1 MYSMFILRSSFFFFS
16 AKRLI
21 IAHNFSLVVT
31 VPCLCGRRKPL
42 RIFTLIEVVTVAIR
56 TRDVPVNP

>member
-31 VPCLCGRRKPL
+31 VPCRAGVGKLYEYSHSSECNRRDPN
-42 RIFTLIEVVTVAIR
+42 T
-56 TRDVPVNP
+56 